1 MMHWYCQLIIFTEEQ
16 ANILEI
22 SILFHSYQKNWINN
36 KTNQI
41 LLPINWKIF
50 LRYYTNFI
58 TILCQLVCMII

>member
-1 MMHWYCQLIIFTEEQ
+1 MIHWYSQLIIFTEEH

-22 SILFHSYQKNWINN
+22 SILFHSYKKNWINN
-36 KTNQI
+36 KPNQI

-50 LRYYTNFI
+50 LCYYTNFI